1 MLHGTQGYFLE
12 RARCARRNSL
22 ASLLVALA
30 LLATQELLSMPPV
43 RHRLAR
49 IDPQRFGLE
58 GPERYVRRILL
69 ESIGPLRIQSGRD
82 LTMVQQQSVRGG
94 AAEKPRS
101 TSPGAEPE
109 TRDRRPS
116 LGDSPEDFVST
127 ASAIYR
133 SAPGPRAEP
142 ETRDRRPGIGDSPA
156 DLVSM
161 ARAIYRS
168 APVVQSEDLVI
179 ERLVKPRYPEEA
191 RQRDIEGKVAL
202 VALVDTTGRVAS
214 VDIMAST
221 GERELEKAATEAVWQ
236 CRFRPYRVKGDVR
249 EVYAVFR
256 FAFRIY

>member
-1 MLHGTQGYFLE
+1 MLHGTQAYFVE
-12 RARCARRNSL
+12 RARCARRTSL
-22 ASLLVALA
+22 ANLLVALA
-30 LLATQELLSMPPV
+30 LLGAQGLLSLPPV
-43 RHRLAR
+43 RHRLAQ

-69 ESIGPLRIQSGRD
+69 ESLGPLQLRTGQE
-82 LTMVQQQSVRGG
+82 LTMVRQQSVRGG
-94 AAEKPRS
+94 AAERARS
-101 TSPGAEPE
+101 
-109 TRDRRPS
+109 
-116 LGDSPEDFVST
+116 
-127 ASAIYR
+127 R
-133 SAPGPRAEP
+133 SPRAEP
-142 ETRDRRPGIGDSPA
+142 ETRERRPGIGDSPE

-191 RQRDIEGKVAL
+191 RQREIEGKVAL
-202 VALVDTTGRVAS
+202 VALVDTAGRVAS

-221 GERELEKAATEAVWQ
+221 GARELEKAATEAVWQ
-236 CRFRPYRVKGDVR
+236 CQFRPYRVRGEVR

>member
-1 MLHGTQGYFLE
+1 MLHGTQAYFVE
-12 RARCARRNSL
+12 RARCARRTSL

-30 LLATQELLSMPPV
+30 LLGAQGLLSLPAV
-43 RHRLAR
+43 RHRLAQ

-69 ESIGPLRIQSGRD
+69 ESLGPLQLRTGQE
-82 LTMVQQQSVRGG
+82 LTMVRQQSVRGG
-94 AAEKPRS
+94 AAERARS
-101 TSPGAEPE
+101 
-109 TRDRRPS
+109 
-116 LGDSPEDFVST
+116 
-127 ASAIYR
+127 R
-133 SAPGPRAEP
+133 SPRAEP
-142 ETRDRRPGIGDSPA
+142 ETRERRPGIGDSPE

-191 RQRDIEGKVAL
+191 RQREIEGKVAL
-202 VALVDTTGRVAS
+202 VALVDTAGRVAS

-221 GERELEKAATEAVWQ
+221 GARELEKAAPEAVWQ
-236 CRFRPYRVKGDVR
+236 CQFRPYRVRGEVR

>member
-179 ERLVKPRYPEEA
+179 EKLVRPTYP
-191 RQRDIEGKVAL
+191 EGKVAL

-236 CRFRPYRVKGDVR
+236 CRFRPYRVKGEVR